1 MNIESKDQKNIVRL
15 VLVCG
20 AVLALFLGAK
30 FIHEVDA
37 IGDDMNEITPTISVS
52 GEGEVFAVPDVAKIS
67 FSVRTVKSS
76 IALAQDEMNIKTNAA
91 LKSIESFMVAEK
103 DIKTVDYSAYPEY
116 STPYYGCYS
125 ASCPPVKQP
134 KITGY
139 VASQRIEITI
149 RDTEKVG
156 EIVDALGENGVTEI
170 SGPDFSLSD
179 EKGAEQEARAKAIAD
194 ATEQAEI
201 LAKDLGVKLG
211 DIVGFSEDGGG
222 YPMPYMMKAESA
234 MDAGSTVSASLPVGE
249 NKITKNVTI
258 TFELEQ

>member
-1 MNIESKDQKNIVRL
+1 MNIESKDQKNIIRL
-15 VLVCG
+15 VLICG
-20 AVLALFLGAK
+20 TVLALFLGAK
-30 FIHEVDA
+30 FVHELDA

-67 FSVRTVKSS
+67 FSVRTVKAS
-76 IALAQDEMNIKTNAA
+76 IALAQEEMNIKTNAA
-91 LKSIESFMVAEK
+91 LKSVESFMIAEK

-116 STPYYGCYS
+116 STPSYGCYGL
-125 ASCPPVKQP
+125 SCPPVKQP

-156 EIVDALGENGVTEI
+156 DIVDALGENGVTEI

-179 EKGAEQEARAKAIAD
+179 EKGAEQAKV
-194 ATEQAEI
+194 

-234 MDAGSTVSASLPVGE
+234 MDAGSSVGASLPVGE